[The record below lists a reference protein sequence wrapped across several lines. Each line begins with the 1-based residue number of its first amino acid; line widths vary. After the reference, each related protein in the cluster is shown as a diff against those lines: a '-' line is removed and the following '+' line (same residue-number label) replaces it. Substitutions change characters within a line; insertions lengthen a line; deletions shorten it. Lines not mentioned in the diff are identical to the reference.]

1 MALPDFSKFKA
12 PYRFVPEKGGFRLYK
27 NGVRTETSFRSMQ
40 DAKKKVLALNNTWR
54 ASPAGRKA
62 SPKKAYN
69 AQGRIARANPA
80 KKHYEGSPYTSES
93 QPYPVKDVRAGEFVK
108 RKPGARKTYRVEG
121 YDRTDRLYVLQDTDD
136 ISRSLSVKGSTLVY
150 FGD

>member
-40 DAKKKVLALNNTWR
+40 DAKKKVLALNYTWR
-54 ASPAGRKA
+54 ASPAGHKA

-80 KKHYEGSPYTSES
+80 KKYYEGSPDVYES
-93 QPYPVKDVRAGEFVK
+93 QPYPVKDIRKGELVK
-108 RKPGARKTYRVEG
+108 RKKGARKTYMVEG
-121 YDRTDRLYVLQDTDD
+121 YDRMNRKYALQDTDD
-136 ISRSLSVKGSTLVY
+136 ISRVLYVKGDTLVY